1 MIHMGHAHGV
11 YVDAAITMARRY
23 ENIWLETSG
32 TSMSCQIANAYETV
46 GHERSCSASTPIP
59 STPTVEIQKVMAC
72 GVDDEGLENIFYN
85 NAAKFMGLK

>member
-32 TSMSCQIANAYETV
+32 TSMSWPDRQ
-46 GHERSCSASTPIP
+46 R
-59 STPTVEIQKVMAC
+59 
-72 GVDDEGLENIFYN
+72 L
-85 NAAKFMGLK
+85 